1 MDLQTVRSALE
12 KTGRNVEP
20 NRAIDRQRLD
30 VVLAETAR
38 VTTDPA
44 TRAQI
49 EAFESLIRTRHKDA
63 RFLPFS
69 SIHDEIVN
77 FVMPRVANSG
87 IFNSMRY
94 MEILNRVVEQV
105 LPSLGE
111 SDEISAIAIAVIE
124 EEMERHRE
132 LQERIY
138 QALGA

>member
-1 MDLQTVRSALE
+1 
-12 KTGRNVEP
+12 VEP

-49 EAFESLIRTRHKDA
+49 EAFEALIRTRHKDA
-63 RFLPFS
+63 LPFS
-69 SIHDEIVN
+69 SIRDEIAD
-77 FVMPRVANSG
+77 FVMPRIGNSR
-87 IFNSMRY
+87 IFNSTRY
-94 MEILNRVVEQV
+94 MEILDRIVSHV

>member
-1 MDLQTVRSALE
+1 
-12 KTGRNVEP
+12 VEP
-20 NRAIDRQRLD
+20 NRLTDRQRLD

-38 VTTDPA
+38 AATTDPA

-49 EAFESLIRTRHKDA
+49 EAFESLIRTRYKDA
-63 RFLPFS
+63 RRLPFGS
-69 SIHDEIVN
+69 VRDEIDD
-77 FVMPRVANSG
+77 FIMPRIGNSA
-87 IFNSMRY
+87 IFGSARY
-94 MEILNRVVEQV
+94 MEILGEVAEHT

-132 LQERIY
+132 LQDRIY

>member
-1 MDLQTVRSALE
+1 
-12 KTGRNVEP
+12 VEP

-49 EAFESLIRTRHKDA
+49 EAFEALIRTRHRDA
-63 RFLPFS
+63 RYIPFS
-69 SIHDEIVN
+69 SIHDEIAD
-77 FVMPRVANSG
+77 FVMPRVGNSG
-87 IFNSMRY
+87 IFNSARY
-94 MEILNRVVEQV
+94 MEILGRVIEQV
-105 LPSLGE
+105 LPSFDE
-111 SDEISAIAIAVIE
+111 SDEISAIATAVIE

>member
-1 MDLQTVRSALE
+1 M
-12 KTGRNVEP
+12 EP
-20 NRAIDRQRLD
+20 NRAIDRHRLD

-49 EAFESLIRTRHKDA
+49 EAFESLIRTRHRDA
-63 RFLPFS
+63 RYLPFS
-69 SIHDEIVN
+69 SIRDEIAD
-77 FVMPRVANSG
+77 FVMPRVGNSG
-87 IFNSMRY
+87 IFNSARY
-94 MEILNRVVEQV
+94 MEILGCVIEQV
-105 LPSLGE
+105 LPSFDE
-111 SDEISAIAIAVIE
+111 SDEISAIATAVIE